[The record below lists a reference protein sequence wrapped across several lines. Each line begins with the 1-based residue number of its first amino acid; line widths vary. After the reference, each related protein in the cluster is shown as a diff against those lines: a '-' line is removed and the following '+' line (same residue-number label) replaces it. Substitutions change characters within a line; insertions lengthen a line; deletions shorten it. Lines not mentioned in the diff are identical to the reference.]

1 LAGSFAHISRAQQLF
16 QFRKLETN
24 GFEQTGSR
32 ARGGTPS
39 TRAPIAASEARTS
52 QLSCPTVSNQEEIAT
67 EVASKSDLC
76 RLTVDDGSDPH
87 VRVWIELQ
95 AIAPP

>member
-1 LAGSFAHISRAQQLF
+1 LLLAGSFAHISRAQQLF

-32 ARGGTPS
+32 ARGVTPS

-52 QLSCPTVSNQEEIAT
+52 QLSCPTSATRNRLPLKRIEE
-67 EVASKSDLC
+67 
-76 RLTVDDGSDPH
+76 
-87 VRVWIELQ
+87 
-95 AIAPP
+95 